1 MARPKRDT
9 VFTEIA
15 GKTVESIKYEEN
27 SDWQALELA
36 FSDGTLLTF
45 ELSSRVEIQA
55 SYLKARKGKP
65 EADPELWLGLR
76 RSCPEEV
83 GAEDERH

>member
-27 SDWQALELA
+27 PDWQALELA

-45 ELSSRVEIQA
+45 ELNSRVEIQA
-55 SYLKARKGKP
+55 SYLKARKGNLKLIRNYGRVS
-65 EADPELWLGLR
+65 AA
-76 RSCPEEV
+76 S
-83 GAEDERH
+83 AQKS

>member
-9 VFTEIA
+9 MFTEVA

-27 SDWQALELA
+27 PDCQALELA

-45 ELSSRVEIQA
+45 ELSSRIEVQA
-55 SYLKARKGKP
+55 SYLRARKGNLKLIRNYGRVSAAP
-65 EADPELWLGLR
+65 AQK
-76 RSCPEEV
+76 S
-83 GAEDERH
+83 

>member
-9 VFTEIA
+9 VFTEIV

-27 SDWQALELA
+27 PDWQALELA

-45 ELSSRVEIQA
+45 ELSFRVEIQA
-55 SYLKARKGKP
+55 SYLKARKGNLKLIRNYGRVS
-65 EADPELWLGLR
+65 AA
-76 RSCPEEV
+76 S
-83 GAEDERH
+83 AQKS

>member
-1 MARPKRDT
+1 MARPKRDA

-27 SDWQALELA
+27 PDYQVLELA

-45 ELSSRVEIQA
+45 ELSSRVEVQA
-55 SYLKARKGKP
+55 SYLKARKGNLK
-65 EADPELWLGLR
+65 LIRNYGR
-76 RSCPEEV
+76 VS
-83 GAEDERH
+83 GAPARN

>member
-1 MARPKRDT
+1 MARPKGDI

-27 SDWQALELA
+27 PDWQALELA

-45 ELSSRVEIQA
+45 ELSSRVEIRA
-55 SYLKARKGKP
+55 SYLKARKGNLKLIRNYGRVS
-65 EADPELWLGLR
+65 AA
-76 RSCPEEV
+76 S
-83 GAEDERH
+83 AQKS

>member
-9 VFTEIA
+9 VFTEMA

-27 SDWQALELA
+27 PDWQALELA

-55 SYLKARKGKP
+55 SYLEARRGNL
-65 EADPELWLGLR
+65 ELIRNYGR
-76 RSCPEEV
+76 VSV
-83 GAEDERH
+83 ASAQKI

>member
-15 GKTVESIKYEEN
+15 GKTVDSIKYEEN
-27 SDWQALELA
+27 PDYQVLELA

-45 ELSSRVEIQA
+45 ELSSRVEVQA
-55 SYLKARKGKP
+55 SYLKARKGNLK
-65 EADPELWLGLR
+65 LI
-76 RSCPEEV
+76 RSYGRV
-83 GAEDERH
+83 SGAPAHQA

>member
-1 MARPKRDT
+1 MARPKRET

-15 GKTVESIKYEEN
+15 GKTVESIRYEGN
-27 SDWQALELA
+27 PDWQALELA

-55 SYLKARKGKP
+55 SYLKARKGNVK
-65 EADPELWLGLR
+65 LIR
-76 RSCPEEV
+76 N
-83 GAEDERH
+83 